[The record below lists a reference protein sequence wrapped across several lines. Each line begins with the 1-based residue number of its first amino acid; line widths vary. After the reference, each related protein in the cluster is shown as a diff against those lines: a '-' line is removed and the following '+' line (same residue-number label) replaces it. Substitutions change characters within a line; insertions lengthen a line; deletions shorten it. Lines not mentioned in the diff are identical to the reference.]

1 MQEGEG
7 GRMMDWVCESGNQRL
22 VRSPLQLYVLGID
35 ADERQDEMKK
45 KFKLKDVCIWQVRV
59 RLGWE

>member
-1 MQEGEG
+1 
-7 GRMMDWVCESGNQRL
+7 MMDWVCESGNQRL